1 MPISLRPENLK
12 RYGDAARLLFKYGH
26 SELVRRAGL
35 EELLEEEEREPR
47 EEPEAAELAADL
59 ERLGPTYVKLGQLLS
74 TRVDLLPPPYTEAL
88 ARLQDSVEPFPFAE
102 VEAIVREELGVRLS
116 KAFLEFDS
124 VPIAAASLGQ
134 VHRARLRDGAPVAVK
149 VQRPGIREQVV
160 GDLDAIEDIAEF
172 LDEHTEAGRRYEFRR
187 MLLEVR
193 RSLLRELDYR
203 REAAHLVTLRR
214 NLAGFDR
221 LVVPACVEDYT
232 TGRVLTMEY
241 VHGRKITSIGPLR
254 QMEIDGERLADQLF
268 QAYLQQILVDGFFHA
283 DPHPGNVFLTDDGR
297 IALIDVGMVG
307 RLTPALQQQ
316 LLRLLLAISEGRG
329 EEAAEVMLHI
339 GDPLPEFDERAFQ
352 AEISQIVLQHL
363 DASASELQV
372 GRVVVE
378 VTRIAG
384 ESALRIPPQLTLLG
398 KTLLNLDQVGRVLDP
413 AFEPNAAV
421 RRHAGKL
428 MQQRLLKSASPGNV
442 VSGMLEMNEFLQRL
456 PGRLNRVIDEVTENG
471 VEVKVHLTNEAMMM
485 SGLQKIANRIATGVV
500 LAALI
505 VGAAMLMRVETSF
518 RILGYPGLAMI
529 LFLAA
534 ALGGVLMVL
543 DVVAHDRHDPD
554 E

>member
-12 RYGDAARLLFKYGH
+12 RYGDVARLLFKYGH
-26 SELVRRAGL
+26 SDLVRRAGL
-35 EELLEEEEREPR
+35 EELLEEEEREPG
-47 EEPEAAELAADL
+47 EEPEAAELADDL

-74 TRVDLLPPPYTEAL
+74 TRVDLLPPAYTEAL
-88 ARLQDSVEPFPFAE
+88 ARLQDRVEPFPFAE

-116 KAFLEFDS
+116 KAFLEFES

-134 VHRARLRDGAPVAVK
+134 VHRAKLRDGAPVAVK

-172 LDEHTEAGRRYEFRR
+172 LDEHTEAGRRYEFRQ

-203 REAAHLVTLRR
+203 REAANLSTLRR

-221 LVVPACVEDYT
+221 LVVPRCVEDYT

-329 EEAAEVMLHI
+329 EEAAEVMVHI

-352 AEISQIVLQHL
+352 GEISQIVLQHL

-378 VTRIAG
+378 VTRVAG
-384 ESALRIPPQLTLLG
+384 ENGLRVPPQLTLLG

-413 AFEPNAAV
+413 EFEPNAAV

-442 VSGMLEMNEFLQRL
+442 VSSMLEMNEFLQRL

-505 VGAAMLMRVETSF
+505 VGAAMLMQVETSF
-518 RILGYPGLAMI
+518 RILGYPGHAMI

-534 ALGGVLMVL
+534 ALGGVVMVF
-543 DVVAHDRHDPD
+543 DVVTHDRRDRD